1 MVAVFVEGESLVCM
15 YGWMD
20 VFARIRY
27 RMRLFEWSEMGWLP
41 LRVWRLGLGSIPRER
56 GFLDRA

>member
-1 MVAVFVEGESLVCM
+1 
-15 YGWMD
+15 MD

-27 RMRLFEWSEMGWLP
+27 RIRLFELSGMGWLP

-56 GFLDRA
+56 GFVNRAIEREDVQDFAIRESCW